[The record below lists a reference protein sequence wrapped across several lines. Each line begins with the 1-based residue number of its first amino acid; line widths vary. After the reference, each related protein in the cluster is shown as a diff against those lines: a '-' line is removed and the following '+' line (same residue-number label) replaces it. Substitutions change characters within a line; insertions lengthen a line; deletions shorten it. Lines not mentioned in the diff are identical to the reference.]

1 MSTNPRTRWTQW
13 TKLLALAAVLAAFV
27 LAAAAQRAA
36 ADQPHMQAALDA
48 LEVAENQLEQA
59 DNDKGGH
66 KRRAL
71 ELVRRA
77 QAQVRAGIGFD
88 RRR

>member
-1 MSTNPRTRWTQW
+1 MSSRLWTSKW
-13 TKLLALAAVLAAFV
+13 IRLAVLALV
-27 LAAAAQRAA
+27 LGGLTFAATGHRAA

-48 LEVAENQLEQA
+48 LRVAEKQLLDA

-66 KRRAL
+66 KRAAL
-71 ELVRRA
+71 MHVR
-77 QAQVRAGIGFD
+77 QAIEQVERGIKFD